1 MDFIKFCI
9 TEAPFLSLLFV
20 LMIMGGCYAFWYKHS
35 REVKD
40 KNGNKHRKFVFG
52 DEAKNELLQL
62 GIGISLMLGIITY
75 CDGCFKESPNASKD
89 FYEWTGKPR
98 NKTPFGY

>member
-9 TEAPFLSLLFV
+9 IELPILSLLFV
-20 LMIMGGCYAFWYKHS
+20 IIIIGSGYFFWYKHS
-35 REVKD
+35 FETKN
-40 KNGNKHRKFVFG
+40 KNGNKQRKFVFS
-52 DEAKNELLQL
+52 EKAKSELLQ
-62 GIGISLMLGIITY
+62 ISIYVCLMMGFVVS
-75 CDGCFKESPNASKD
+75 CNGCMKESPNASKD